1 MWNKRRSFFI
11 WVKIKTSSRFGLAFP
26 LMMPVIEE
34 TLEEIHES
42 FSLLKPLLKG
52 VKPPVGAALD
62 IPRAGLEMIR
72 EVRCLGPCSLVEV
85 QSNDVK
91 VDIRLV

>member
-1 MWNKRRSFFI
+1 MWNKRRNFFI
-11 WVKIKTSSRFGLAFP
+11 WVKIRTSSRFGFVFP

-52 VKPPVGAALD
+52 VKPSVAAAMD
-62 IPRAGLEMIR
+62 MPRAGLEMIR

-85 QSNDVK
+85 HSKEVK
-91 VDIRLV
+91 VDIRLI

>member
-1 MWNKRRSFFI
+1 MLNKRRNFFI
-11 WVKIKTSSRFGLAFP
+11 WVKIRTSARFGFAFP
-26 LMMPVIEE
+26 LIIPVIEE
-34 TLEEIHES
+34 TLEEVHE
-42 FSLLKPLLKG
+42 FLSLWKPLLKG
-52 VKPPVGAALD
+52 VKPPVRAAMD

-85 QSNDVK
+85 HSEDVK